1 MVCAIN
7 SVLAGRT
14 ELTFAIRWRLHLF
27 FLLAWLN
34 RHVPVVK
41 RIPIG

>member
-1 MVCAIN
+1 MLCAIN

-14 ELTFAIRWRLHLF
+14 ELTFAIRWRLNLF
-27 FLLAWLN
+27 FLLARLN
-34 RHVPVVK
+34 RHVPVVE